1 MFHNFAD
8 EANIKMTKYS
18 SRNISGLYHRM
29 IILLLI
35 VLCFPARP
43 FAQFEHKLF
52 TSNLILEAKA
62 DYGFLYAQHLEL
74 EIFNAHFPAFE
85 FSIQQQTYG
94 RQKWER
100 AYNYPITGMTFLYT
114 PLGNNPILGSAFA
127 LMPFINFPLYRHKN
141 FTFGFRF
148 SLGVGYLTK
157 KFDRLNNYK
166 DIAIGSHINAAI
178 NLMFEARYRL
188 NEYLTITGGI
198 SFQHFSNGSLKTPNY
213 GLNAPLVSLGLACR
227 PVRDNKDISDRYIA
241 PTEPFSTTIRKSME
255 FDIGGAL
262 GYKNM
267 TSQLGS
273 NFMVYHFFENTF
285 FPVSRKSK
293 FGFGLD
299 LSYDE
304 SHKKILELNGT
315 PAGSPVQIMRP
326 GINAAYEL
334 MLGKLGFIMN
344 LGYYLSGKEQSN
356 GPLYEKICFQY
367 VFAKNFFA
375 HVLLKVHFG
384 RADYIGWGVCY
395 TFDVFYGK
403 KTIK

>member
-1 MFHNFAD
+1 
-8 EANIKMTKYS
+8 
-18 SRNISGLYHRM
+18 M
-29 IILLLI
+29 IILSI
-35 VLCFPARP
+35 PVKP

-52 TSNLILEAKA
+52 TSNLIIEAKA

-74 EIFNAHFPAFE
+74 ELFNAHFPAFE
-85 FSIQQQTYG
+85 FSLQQQTYG

-100 AYNYPITGMTFLYT
+100 AYNYPITGVTFLYT
-114 PLGNNPILGSAFA
+114 PLGNNPILGSALA
-127 LMPFINFPLYRHKN
+127 LMPFINFPLYKHRN

-157 KFDRLNNYK
+157 KFDRLSNYK

-188 NEYLTITGGI
+188 NEYLTLTGGI

-213 GLNAPLVSLGLACR
+213 GLNAPLVSLGLAFR
-227 PVRDNKDISDRYIA
+227 PVRDNKDIGDRYIA
-241 PTEPFSTTIRKSME
+241 PTEPFSTTIRNSME

-273 NFMVYHFFENTF
+273 NFMVYHFYENTF

-299 LSYDE
+299 MSYDE
-304 SHKKILELNGT
+304 SHKKILELAGT
-315 PAGSPVQIMRP
+315 PAGSPLQIMRP

-334 MLGKLGFIMN
+334 MVGKLGFIMN
-344 LGYYLSGKEQSN
+344 LGYYLSGKEKSN

-367 VFAKNFFA
+367 VFSKNFFA
-375 HVLLKVHFG
+375 NVMLKVHFG
-384 RADYIGWGVCY
+384 RADYIGWGIGY
-395 TFDVFYGK
+395 TFDIFYGK
-403 KTIK
+403 RTIK

>member
-1 MFHNFAD
+1 
-8 EANIKMTKYS
+8 
-18 SRNISGLYHRM
+18 M
-29 IILLLI
+29 IILSI
-35 VLCFPARP
+35 PVKP

-52 TSNLILEAKA
+52 TSNLIIEAKA

-74 EIFNAHFPAFE
+74 ELFNAHFPAFE
-85 FSIQQQTYG
+85 FSLQQQTYG

-100 AYNYPITGMTFLYT
+100 AYNYPITGVTFLYT
-114 PLGNNPILGSAFA
+114 PLGNNPILGSALA
-127 LMPFINFPLYRHKN
+127 LMPFINFPLYKHRN

-157 KFDRLNNYK
+157 KFDRLSNYK

-188 NEYLTITGGI
+188 NEYLTLTGGI

-213 GLNAPLVSLGLACR
+213 GLNAPLVSLGLAFR
-227 PVRDNKDISDRYIA
+227 PVRDNKDIGDRYIA
-241 PTEPFSTTIRKSME
+241 PTEPFSTTIRNSME

-273 NFMVYHFFENTF
+273 NFMVYHFYENTF

-304 SHKKILELNGT
+304 SHKKILELAGT
-315 PAGSPVQIMRP
+315 PAGSPLQIMRP

-334 MLGKLGFIMN
+334 MVGKLGFIMN
-344 LGYYLSGKEQSN
+344 LGYYLSGKEKSN

-367 VFAKNFFA
+367 VFSKNFFA
-375 HVLLKVHFG
+375 NVMLKVHFG
-384 RADYIGWGVCY
+384 RADYIGWGIGY
-395 TFDVFYGK
+395 TFDIFYGK
-403 KTIK
+403 RTIK

>member
-1 MFHNFAD
+1 
-8 EANIKMTKYS
+8 
-18 SRNISGLYHRM
+18 M
-29 IILLLI
+29 IILG
-35 VLCFPARP
+35 FPLKP

-52 TSNLILEAKA
+52 TSNMIIEAKA

-74 EIFNAHFPAFE
+74 ELFNAHFPAFE

-114 PLGNNPILGSAFA
+114 PLGNNPILGSAYA
-127 LMPFINFPLYRHKN
+127 LMPFINFPIYKHRN

-188 NEYLTITGGI
+188 NEYLTLTGGI

-213 GLNAPLVSLGLACR
+213 GVNAPLVSLGLAFR
-227 PVRDNKDISDRYIA
+227 PVRDNKDIGDRYIA
-241 PTEPFSTTIRKSME
+241 PTEPFSTTIRNSME
-255 FDIGGAL
+255 FDFGGAL

-304 SHKKILELNGT
+304 SHKKILELAGT
-315 PAGSPVQIMRP
+315 PAGSPMQIMRP

-334 MLGKLGFIMN
+334 MVGKLGFIMN
-344 LGYYLSGKEQSN
+344 LGYYLSGKEKSN

-367 VFAKNFFA
+367 VFSKNFFA
-375 HVLLKVHFG
+375 HVMLKVHFG
-384 RADYIGWGVCY
+384 RADYIGWGIGY

-403 KTIK
+403 RTIK

>member
-1 MFHNFAD
+1 
-8 EANIKMTKYS
+8 
-18 SRNISGLYHRM
+18 
-29 IILLLI
+29 
-35 VLCFPARP
+35 
-43 FAQFEHKLF
+43 
-52 TSNLILEAKA
+52 
-62 DYGFLYAQHLEL
+62 
-74 EIFNAHFPAFE
+74 
-85 FSIQQQTYG
+85 
-94 RQKWER
+94 
-100 AYNYPITGMTFLYT
+100 
-114 PLGNNPILGSAFA
+114 
-127 LMPFINFPLYRHKN
+127 MPFINFPLYKHRN

-148 SLGVGYLTK
+148 SLGVGYLTR

-188 NEYLTITGGI
+188 SEYLTLTGGI

-213 GLNAPLVSLGLACR
+213 GLNAPFASLGLAFR
-227 PVRDNKDISDRYIA
+227 PVSDNKDIGDRYIA
-241 PTEPFSTTIRKSME
+241 PTEPFSTTIRHSME

-285 FPVSRKSK
+285 FPVSRKSR
-293 FGFGLD
+293 FGFGID

-304 SHKKILELNGT
+304 SHKKILEMEGN
-315 PAGSPVQIMRP
+315 PATSPLQIMRP

-334 MLGKLGFIMN
+334 MVGKLGFIMN
-344 LGYYLSGKEQSN
+344 LGYYLSGKETSN

-384 RADYIGWGVCY
+384 RADYIGWGVGY

-403 KTIK
+403 RTIK